1 MATVTDE
8 DVLELV
14 DRFDIPLE
22 DTVDIERLQKALAE
36 KLEAAG
42 VPYVSK
48 DFLSRFQRGLELKYK
63 ALPEAGV
70 SFKAYFREPTPR
82 YPAGR
87 WQPVYRDVATGR
99 FISPRLVEEKVAGL
113 RL

>member
-14 DRFDIPLE
+14 ERFDIPVE
-22 DTVDIERLQKALAE
+22 DTTTIERLEAALRE
-36 KLEAAG
+36 KLAPTG
-42 VPYVSK
+42 VEEVSPA
-48 DFLSRFQRGLELKYK
+48 FLDRFQHGLTLKYE

-70 SFKAYFREPTPR
+70 SFRSYYRPSTKAHP
-82 YPAGR
+82 GGW

-99 FISPRLVEEKVAGL
+99 FISPSVVKERLAGL
-113 RL
+113 R